1 MRPSSCLSQG
11 YKKYRH
17 KGVTNK
23 MILNRECIAKIC
35 GLLAVGRA
43 TSFQARP
50 PVLANCPDIQGDHTS
65 TTLAFRCKSNDKPSH
80 HLILM
85 GPGQHIASHLVAPA
99 KECYLCMRNRIF
111 CRMPVVS
118 LFLHPGGRAT
128 SRHNFMLLSLRLEAC
143 LTIDIYRLY

>member
-1 MRPSSCLSQG
+1 MWPSSCLSQE
-11 YKKYRH
+11 YKKYYRH

-43 TSFQARP
+43 TSFQAHP

-65 TTLAFRCKSNDKPSH
+65 TTLASRCKSNDKPSH

-85 GPGQHIASHLVAPA
+85 GPRTTHCQPPGCPSQGMLPLHEKSHLLQNASGKSVSAPWGKSNITSQLHVA
-99 KECYLCMRNRIF
+99 F
-111 CRMPVVS
+111 
-118 LFLHPGGRAT
+118 AT
-128 SRHNFMLLSLRLEAC
+128 ARGLL
-143 LTIDIYRLY
+143 DYRLY